1 MVCLDT
7 DILIGLMRGDGD
19 AVEKISSFERLNLPI
34 STTPINAMELF
45 NHAFRSSR
53 AKENIGIVE
62 KLLQN
67 LAILEIDL
75 TSAKIFGEHTEGL
88 RKKGDL
94 IGEFDI
100 IIASIVL
107 AHDEVLIT
115 RNVQH
120 FQKIMMLR
128 IETW

>member
-7 DILIGLMRGDGD
+7 DILVGLMRGEKN
-19 AVEKISSFERLNLPI
+19 AIEKIRNFEKLRLPF
-34 STTPINAMELF
+34 STTPINAMEMF
-45 NHAFRSSR
+45 KGAYRSSKS
-53 AKENIGIVE
+53 KENVKIVE
-62 KLLQN
+62 ELLQN
-67 LAILEIDL
+67 LNMLEMNL
-75 TSAKIFGEHTEGL
+75 TSAKIFGREAERL
-88 RKKGDL
+88 RKMGES

-107 AHDEVLIT
+107 AHDEVLVT

-120 FQKIMMLR
+120 FQKIPMLR